1 MLDVF
6 FLSLGVLLAPENL
19 CPLKI
24 FILWRDLQVFDIYVF
39 PLCDPNYM
47 EILRW

>member
-6 FLSLGVLLAPENL
+6 FLSLGVPLAPEKL

-24 FILWRDLQVFDIYVF
+24 FILWRDLQVFYIYVF
-39 PLCDPNYM
+39 PLRDPNYM
-47 EILRW
+47 EIFRW